1 MTAKTIAD
9 GILRA
14 IAILVGIF
22 LVLLFLYKIQSVLV
36 YLAIALVASLLG
48 RPIVL
53 FLRKRLKFN
62 NTLAVIVTMLLFISL
77 IGGII
82 ALFVPLLITQG
93 QNLSLL
99 DIDNLQADVENLY
112 QQVTQYF
119 GVSSLEIEQG
129 IKDSKIFA
137 NLNFGF
143 IPDVLN
149 SFVSLLGSL
158 SIGLFSVL
166 FIVFF
171 FLKDS
176 KLFEQG
182 LMVFIPENK
191 ESRLKKSLDTIKDLL
206 SRYFVG
212 LVLQILILF
221 IIYSI
226 VLFIFGIENAIV
238 IAFLC
243 ALLNLIPYVGP
254 IIGGVL
260 MMILTMTSNLGSE
273 FSTVILPKTIYVM
286 IGFAIGQ
293 LVDNFFS
300 QPYIFSNSVKSHPL
314 EIFLII
320 IIGGLL
326 FGITGMIIAVPGYT
340 AIKVILKEF
349 LAENKIVRS
358 LTKNL

>member
-1 MTAKTIAD
+1 MTAKTISE

-14 IAILVGIF
+14 IAILVGIAI
-22 LVLLFLYKIQSVLV
+22 VLFFLYKIQSVLA
-36 YLAIALVASLLG
+36 YIAIALVASLLG

-53 FLRKRLKFN
+53 FFRKKLKLN
-62 NTLAVIVTMLLFISL
+62 NTLAVIATMFVL
-77 IGGII
+77 IGIIAGII
-82 ALFVPLLITQG
+82 ALFIPLLVSQG

-99 DIDNLQADVENLY
+99 NIEALQSNVENLY
-112 QQVTQYF
+112 RQATNYL
-119 GVSSLEIEQG
+119 GLSSSEIEQG

-137 NLNFGF
+137 NLDFGF
-143 IPDVLN
+143 IPNILN
-149 SFVSLLGSL
+149 SFVSVLGSL

-166 FIVFF
+166 FITFF

-176 KLFEQG
+176 KLFEGG
-182 LMVFIPENK
+182 LMVFVPDNK
-191 ESRLKKSLDTIKDLL
+191 ESRLIKSINTIKDLL
-206 SRYFVG
+206 SRYFLG
-212 LVLQILILF
+212 LVLQIMILF

-254 IIGGVL
+254 IIGGIL
-260 MMILTMTSNLGSE
+260 MMILTMTSNLGAD
-273 FSTVILPKTIYVM
+273 FSSVILPKTIYVM
-286 IGFAIGQ
+286 IGFTIGQ
-293 LVDNFFS
+293 MVDNFFS
-300 QPYIFSNSVKSHPL
+300 QPFIFSSSVKSHPL

-349 LAENKIVRS
+349 LANNKIVKS